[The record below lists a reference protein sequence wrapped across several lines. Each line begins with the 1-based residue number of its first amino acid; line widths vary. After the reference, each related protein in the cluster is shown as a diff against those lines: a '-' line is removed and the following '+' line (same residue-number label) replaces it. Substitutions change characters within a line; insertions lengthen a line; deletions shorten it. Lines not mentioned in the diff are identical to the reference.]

1 MKYLDPVVLKH
12 EQGNCNGNFGRRLL
26 TVEWMNLVK
35 CPDGLK
41 LQALLD
47 QRRRYISSHIYSQ
60 LRLDHG
66 IVVKFV
72 GRGNCPLVHFL

>member
-1 MKYLDPVVLKH
+1 MKYLDPTVLKD
-12 EQGNCNGNFGRRLL
+12 EQSNCNGSFGRRLL

-47 QRRRYISSHIYSQ
+47 QGRKYISSQIFSQ
-60 LRLDHG
+60 LKLDHV

-72 GRGNCPLVHFL
+72 G